1 MSFTIQNEPPIP
13 PEISRFLRTRAIPVV
28 FSGPSGVGKDAV
40 LEHFLPAN
48 KDCVRLVTVTTRQR
62 RDYEIDGKDYTFLT
76 EAEFRRLKDSGGL
89 LEYADVYGSWY
100 GSPRQW
106 VLDRMGEGKNVILK
120 LDVQGGVSVKR
131 ELAAENPL
139 MVFLAPPSLAE
150 LERRLR
156 GRGSETEDSLRR
168 RLSKAEAEMEIIPEY
183 QYVVVND
190 TIEQAASDLAA
201 IIRAEILKV
210 RVDE

>member
-1 MSFTIQNEPPIP
+1 MSFTSQNITPIP
-13 PEISRFLRTRAIPVV
+13 PEISRFLRSRSLPVV

-48 KDCVRLVTVTTRQR
+48 PDCLRLVTVTTRQR
-62 RDYEIDGKDYTFLT
+62 RDYEVDGKDYTFLT
-76 EAEFRRLKDSGGL
+76 EGEFHKLKDSGGL
-89 LEYADVYGSWY
+89 LEFADVYGSWY

-106 VLDRMGEGKNVILK
+106 VLERLDEGKNVILK

-131 ELAAENPL
+131 ELASENPL

-150 LERRLR
+150 LERRLK

-168 RLSKAEAEMEIIPEY
+168 RLSKAEAEMEMISQY

-201 IIRAEILKV
+201 IIRAEGLKV
-210 RVDE
+210 KVDE